1 MRRKLLAE
9 VLGTFGLV
17 LTGCGAIVV
26 NQVSDGAI
34 GHLGIC
40 TIFGLIVMAMVYSFG
55 DVSGAHINPAVTIAF
70 WLSGRFPLKEVGP
83 YVAAQCMGSVLAC
96 VLIYFLFPEDS
107 TYLGSTLVAGTVGQA
122 FLFEVV
128 ITFLLMLIIIMVA
141 TGSKEVG
148 TLAGIAIGAAV
159 AVLALLAGPITG
171 ASMNPARSLG
181 PALVSGHLENLWVYV
196 AAPILGAAL
205 AVPVSNLVKGP
216 QATDASS

>member
-26 NQVSDGAI
+26 NQISDGAI

-40 TIFGLIVMAMVYSFG
+40 TIFGLIVMSMVYAFG

-83 YVAAQCMGSVLAC
+83 YIAAQCLGSVIAC
-96 VLIYFLFPEDS
+96 LLMSFLFPEDT
-107 TYLGSTLVAGTVGQA
+107 TYLGATLVSDTVSQA
-122 FLFEVV
+122 FWFEVV

-181 PALVSGHLENLWVYV
+181 PALVSGHLENIWIYV
-196 AAPILGAAL
+196 AAPIIGAAL
-205 AVPVSNLVKGP
+205 AVPVSNVVKGP
-216 QATDASS
+216 QEQ

>member
-1 MRRKLLAE
+1 MTRKFLSE

-17 LTGCGAIVV
+17 FTGCGAVVV
-26 NQVSDGAI
+26 NDLTGGAV

-40 TIFGLIVMAMVYSFG
+40 TVFGLVVMAMVYSFG

-70 WLSGRFPLKEVGP
+70 WLSGRFPLKEVAP
-83 YVAAQCMGSVLAC
+83 YIAAQCIGAVAAC
-96 VLIYFLFPEDS
+96 ALLWYLFPNEG
-107 TYLGSTLVAGTVGQA
+107 TFLGATLVSGAIMQSFV
-122 FLFEVV
+122 LEVA

-159 AVLALLAGPITG
+159 ALLALVGGPISG

-181 PALVSGHLENLWVYV
+181 PALVSGNFADFWVYAV
-196 AAPILGAAL
+196 APVIGAAL
-205 AVPVSNLVKGP
+205 AVPVSNVIKGP
-216 QATDASS
+216 KEA

>member
-1 MRRKLLAE
+1 MTRKLLSE
-9 VLGTFGLV
+9 VLGTFGLIF
-17 LTGCGAIVV
+17 TGCGAVVV
-26 NQVSDGAI
+26 NGVTDGAV

-40 TIFGLIVMAMVYSFG
+40 TVFGLVVMAMVYSFG

-83 YVAAQCMGSVLAC
+83 YIIAQIIGSTMAC
-96 VLIYFLFPEDS
+96 ALLWYLFPEDS
-107 TYLGSTLVAGTVGQA
+107 THLGATLVSGSVMQS
-122 FLFEVV
+122 FVLEVA

-159 AVLALLAGPITG
+159 AVLALVGGPISG

-181 PALVSGHLENLWVYV
+181 PALVSGNLEHIWVYIV
-196 AAPILGAAL
+196 APIVGAAL
-205 AVPVSNLVKGP
+205 AVPVSNVIKGP
-216 QATDASS
+216 QTP

>member
-1 MRRKLLAE
+1 MTRKLLSE
-9 VLGTFGLV
+9 FLGTFGLV
-17 LTGCGAIVV
+17 FTGCGAVVV
-26 NQVSDGAI
+26 NDLTGGVI

-40 TIFGLIVMAMVYSFG
+40 TVFGLVVMTMVYSFG

-83 YVAAQCMGSVLAC
+83 FIVAQCVGSTAAC
-96 VLIYFLFPEDS
+96 VLLWYLFPTNE
-107 TYLGSTLVAGTVGQA
+107 YYGATLVSDTIMQSFV
-122 FLFEVV
+122 LEVV

-159 AVLALLAGPITG
+159 TLLALVGGPISG

-181 PALVSGHLENLWVYV
+181 PALVSGHLENLWLYFV
-196 AAPILGAAL
+196 APIMGAAL
-205 AVPVSNLVKGP
+205 AVPVSNVLKSGESKG
-216 QATDASS
+216 

>member
-1 MRRKLLAE
+1 MTRKLIAE
-9 VLGTFGLV
+9 ALGTFALV
-17 LTGCGAIVV
+17 FTGCGAIVV
-26 NQVSDGAI
+26 NDVSGGAI

-40 TIFGLIVMAMVYSFG
+40 TIFGLIVMAIVYSFG

-70 WLSGRFPLKEVGP
+70 WLSGRFPAKEVAP
-83 YVAAQCMGSVLAC
+83 YIVAQCIGSIAAC
-96 VLIYFLFPEDS
+96 GLMLFLFPNEG
-107 TYLGSTLVAGTVGQA
+107 TYLGSTLVSGTVMQSFVLEA
-122 FLFEVV
+122 V

-181 PALVSGHLENLWVYV
+181 PALVSGHLQDVWVYV
-196 AAPILGAAL
+196 VAPILGAAL
-205 AVPVSNLVKGP
+205 AVPVSAVVKGP
-216 QATDASS
+216 NTD

>member
-1 MRRKLLAE
+1 MSRKLLAE
-9 VLGTFGLV
+9 VLGTFALV
-17 LTGCGAIVV
+17 FTGCGAIVV
-26 NQVSDGAI
+26 NEVSGGAV

-40 TIFGLIVMAMVYSFG
+40 TIFGLIVMAVVYSFG

-83 YVAAQCMGSVLAC
+83 YIIAQVIGAVAASALT
-96 VLIYFLFPEDS
+96 LYLFPADT
-107 TYLGSTLVAGTVGQA
+107 TYLGSTLVSGTVMQS
-122 FLFEVV
+122 FVFELA

-181 PALVSGHLENLWVYV
+181 PALVSGHLEHIWVYIV
-196 AAPILGAAL
+196 APILGAAL
-205 AVPVSNLVKGP
+205 AVPVSNVIKGP
-216 QATDASS
+216 KTI

>member
-1 MRRKLLAE
+1 MARKLLAE
-9 VLGTFGLV
+9 LIGTFALV
-17 LTGCGAIVV
+17 FAGCGAIVV
-26 NQVSDGAI
+26 NEVSGGAL

-40 TIFGLIVMAMVYSFG
+40 TIFGLIVMAVVYSFG

-70 WLSGRFPLKEVGP
+70 WLSGRFPVKEVAP
-83 YVAAQCMGSVLAC
+83 YIVAQVLGAIGASA
-96 VLIYFLFPEDS
+96 LTLFLFPDDS
-107 TYLGSTLVAGTVGQA
+107 TYLGTTLVSDTVTQA
-122 FLFEVV
+122 FVFEGV

-181 PALVSGHLENLWVYV
+181 PALVSGHLEHIWVYI

-205 AVPVSNLVKGP
+205 AVPVSNVIKGP
-216 QATDASS
+216 QPQAED

>member
-1 MRRKLLAE
+1 MERKLLSE
-9 VLGTFGLV
+9 FLGTFGLV
-17 LTGCGAIVV
+17 FTGCGAIVV
-26 NQVSDGAI
+26 NQVAGGAI

-40 TIFGLIVMAMVYSFG
+40 TIFGLIVMVMVYSFG

-70 WLSGRFPLKEVGP
+70 WISKRFPANEVMP
-83 YVAAQCMGSVLAC
+83 YILAQCLGSIAASGL
-96 VLIYFLFPEDS
+96 LLFLFPTDATS
-107 TYLGSTLVAGTVGQA
+107 LGATIVSGGVPQA
-122 FLFEVV
+122 FLFELV

-181 PALVSGHLENLWVYV
+181 PALVSGNLEHIWLYV
-196 AAPILGAAL
+196 VAPIAGAAL
-205 AVPVSNLVKGP
+205 AVPVSYYLKGGK
-216 QATDASS
+216 AA

>member
-1 MRRKLLAE
+1 MARKLLAE
-9 VLGTFGLV
+9 LFGTFALV
-17 LTGCGAIVV
+17 FTGCGAIVV
-26 NQVSDGAI
+26 NEISGGAV

-40 TIFGLIVMAMVYSFG
+40 TIFGLIVMAVVYSFG

-83 YVAAQCMGSVLAC
+83 YVVAQVLGAIAASALT
-96 VLIYFLFPEDS
+96 LYLFPADS
-107 TYLGSTLVAGTVGQA
+107 TYLGSTSISDTVMQG
-122 FLFEVV
+122 FVFEVV

-181 PALVSGHLENLWVYV
+181 PALVSGNLEHIWLYIV
-196 AAPILGAAL
+196 APILGAAL
-205 AVPVSNLVKGP
+205 AVPVSNVIKGP
-216 QATDASS
+216 TLNG

>member
-1 MRRKLLAE
+1 MARKFLSE
-9 VLGTFGLV
+9 ILGTFGLV
-17 LTGCGAIVV
+17 FTGCGAIVV
-26 NQVSDGAI
+26 NDATGGVI

-83 YVAAQCMGSVLAC
+83 YIAAQVIGSTAAC
-96 VLIYFLFPEDS
+96 GLLLHLFPEDS
-107 TYLGSTLVAGTVGQA
+107 TYLGSTLVSGTVTQA
-122 FLFEVV
+122 FVMEVV

-181 PALVSGHLENLWVYV
+181 PALASGNLQHIWVYI
-196 AAPILGAAL
+196 AAPVLGAAL
-205 AVPVSNLVKGP
+205 AVPVSNIIKGP
-216 QATDASS
+216 NSI

>member
-1 MRRKLLAE
+1 MSRKFLSEL
-9 VLGTFGLV
+9 LGTFGLV
-17 LTGCGAIVV
+17 FAGCGAVVV
-26 NQVSDGAI
+26 NDITGGAI

-40 TIFGLIVMAMVYSFG
+40 TVFGLIVMAMVYSFG

-83 YVAAQCMGSVLAC
+83 YIVAQTIGSAAAC
-96 VLIYFLFPEDS
+96 ALLWYLFPDDT
-107 TYLGSTLVAGTVGQA
+107 TYLGATLVSGTVMRG
-122 FLFEVV
+122 FVLEVA

-181 PALVSGHLENLWVYV
+181 PALVSGNLEHIWVYI

-205 AVPVSNLVKGP
+205 AVPVSNVIKGP
-216 QATDASS
+216 QSI

>member
-1 MRRKLLAE
+1 M
-9 VLGTFGLV
+9 GTFALV
-17 LTGCGAIVV
+17 FTGCGAIVV
-26 NQVSDGAI
+26 NEVSGGVV

-40 TIFGLIVMAMVYSFG
+40 TIFGLIVMSVVYSFG

-83 YVAAQCMGSVLAC
+83 YIIAQVIGAVAASALT
-96 VLIYFLFPEDS
+96 LYLFPADT
-107 TYLGSTLVAGTVGQA
+107 TYLGSTLVSDTPIQA
-122 FLFEVV
+122 FVFEMV

-181 PALVSGHLENLWVYV
+181 PALVSGHLEHIWVYI

-205 AVPVSNLVKGP
+205 AVPVSNVIKGP
-216 QATDASS
+216 QTI